1 MSDRMPRTDAYEGMI
16 AETVTVAGAGGAPI
30 HAYYARPTGPG
41 PHPGVVL
48 VHHMPGW
55 DEWYKEATRKF
66 AYHGYRA
73 VAPDLYCRAG
83 HGQPEDVAAM
93 VRANGGVADD
103 QVVGDVAGAAAFLRG
118 LPTSNGKVGVIG
130 SCSGGRHAYLAACRS
145 GIFDAVVDLGGG
157 GVVAPP
163 DQLTANRPVQPLDY
177 SESLNCSL
185 LGIFGDEDVSPTP
198 DQVTTHE
205 KELERLGKDYEF
217 HRYAGAGHGFFYHD
231 RPSAYRAEQA
241 VDGWRKVFDFFGRTL
256 GGGGPAPEGR

>member
-1 MSDRMPRTDAYEGMI
+1 MPRTDAYEGMI

-66 AYHGYRA
+66 AYHGYSA

-83 HGQPEDVAAM
+83 HGLPEDVAAM
-93 VRANGGVADD
+93 VRASGGVADD
-103 QVVGDVAGAAAFLRG
+103 QVVADVAGAAAFLRA

-145 GIFDAVVDLGGG
+145 GVFDAVVDLWGG

-163 DQLTANRPVQPLDY
+163 DQLTANRPV
-177 SESLNCSL
+177 
-185 LGIFGDEDVSPTP
+185 
-198 DQVTTHE
+198 
-205 KELERLGKDYEF
+205 
-217 HRYAGAGHGFFYHD
+217 
-231 RPSAYRAEQA
+231 
-241 VDGWRKVFDFFGRTL
+241 
-256 GGGGPAPEGR
+256 